1 MSTWYERNK
10 EKALTYQ
17 KAYYKEHREKYLQ
30 YLKDYYVKVL
40 KPIRTIPP
48 ELKKRK
54 PAPPKEPKPPK
65 VKKEKVWKD
74 KTIRKTGRDYA
85 EPSIVIRHG
94 NYIVS
99 FN

>member
-1 MSTWYERNK
+1 MSTWYARNR
-10 EKALTYQ
+10 EKVLLYQ

-48 ELKKRK
+48 ELKKRQ
-54 PAPPKEPKPPK
+54 PAPPKPPKEPKP
-65 VKKEKVWKD
+65 KKEKVWKD
-74 KTIRKTGRDYA
+74 KTIRKTGSDYEMPA
-85 EPSIVIRHG
+85 IIIRHG
-94 NYIVS
+94 DYVVS